1 MKTKVA
7 KRDVHHLKM
16 SLRISIGTPNHKKNI
31 FHFYILN
38 NIFTLLVQIYIVA
51 IIPSV
56 ILEVLVCCLKLSS
69 TCKQKNLC
77 LKLWCSRCFTLQTSV
92 LFDMHGVLRGST
104 IVILSFLCSQHSVKL
119 CQHVVGCF
127 FACCLNN

>member
-16 SLRISIGTPNHKKNI
+16 SLRMSIGTPNHKKNI

-69 TCKQKNLC
+69 TCKQKNYA
-77 LKLWCSRCFTLQTSV
+77 SNFGVPNV
-92 LFDMHGVLRGST
+92 LLYRLVYYLTCMVD
-104 IVILSFLCSQHSVKL
+104 
-119 CQHVVGCF
+119 
-127 FACCLNN
+127 